1 MVKKEIRSISSSAAS
16 RSKASSGHFF
26 GSSLL
31 PARIL
36 RKAEK
41 GLHSASTVRVEI
53 DGLSLQI
60 ARLEIDTSIHST
72 NTIHTC
78 THTPSHTDF
87 HPNQLVD
94 SFILYSPPLFYNFLL
109 TCCISAN
116 SSPSPTPPPHRKRR
130 EDKDIIESFC
140 FNFSL
145 GLPLQ
150 KLLAFNYGL

>member
-94 SFILYSPPLFYNFLL
+94 SFILYSPHSFTISFLPVAYQQ
-109 TCCISAN
+109 TA
-116 SSPSPTPPPHRKRR
+116 PPPPPHPPWKKKRGQR
-130 EDKDIIESFC
+130 H
-140 FNFSL
+140 
-145 GLPLQ
+145 
-150 KLLAFNYGL
+150 Y